1 MQRGTNMDERI
12 KELLKYFEEYMLDT
26 RDASTGLL
34 GAAKAMYPM
43 MVVSLGKE
51 TGDGLGVQLKR
62 QLLKVWPPYRESI
75 LFLTAEGEAEDLDLD
90 PVRVF
95 HRIDGISMKNR
106 ELSCCC
112 PLHQCFGH
120 LAVIGMEPLLR
131 AKLLP
136 YQYAS
141 IPGKGQVAL
150 KRQVERWLRRKSLGI
165 QYAIKLDVKGAYA
178 HTQ

>member
-1 MQRGTNMDERI
+1 MDERI

-75 LFLTAEGEAEDLDLD
+75 LFLTAEGEAEDLQ
-90 PVRVF
+90 F
-95 HRIDGISMKNR
+95 SMTESGQ
-106 ELSCCC
+106 ELS
-112 PLHQCFGH
+112 LDEVQERVSDLFEESNYFQNYNRLLVFYLLDTTVLKGETD
-120 LAVIGMEPLLR
+120 LAGR
-131 AKLLP
+131 AV
-136 YQYAS
+136 S
-141 IPGKGQVAL
+141 F
-150 KRQVERWLRRKSLGI
+150 S
-165 QYAIKLDVKGAYA
+165 
-178 HTQ
+178 